1 MAVIATITIYVLEGT
16 QFHKKLP
23 FLKTGMEIVIVPA
36 IDLLLQGTTQGTAL
50 MVAKGITKTLRLH
63 LGCPSVTSSGVVITF
78 AVGVQFQIG
87 DQFWIPQ
94 PKLHGA

>member
-1 MAVIATITIYVLEGT
+1 
-16 QFHKKLP
+16 
-23 FLKTGMEIVIVPA
+23 MEIVIVPA

-50 MVAKGITKTLRLH
+50 MVAKGVTKTLRLQ